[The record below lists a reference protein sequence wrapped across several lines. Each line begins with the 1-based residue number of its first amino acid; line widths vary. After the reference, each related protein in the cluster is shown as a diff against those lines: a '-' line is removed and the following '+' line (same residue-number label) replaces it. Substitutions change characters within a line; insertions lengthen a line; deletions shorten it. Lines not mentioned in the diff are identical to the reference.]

1 MAIHSFPSFHDSVK
15 VCLQAVEGRLQSLLD
30 LQDFGIRKAF
40 GQLSSLVMIVIM
52 AGVIMA
58 GVIMAGVI
66 MAGVIMAG
74 VIVAGVIVVSVVVAR
89 MVMSIVAVI
98 MA

>member
-58 GVIMAGVI
+58 GVI
-66 MAGVIMAG
+66 
-74 VIVAGVIVVSVVVAR
+74 VAGVIVVSVVVAR